1 MFFDKLGRL
10 LVASALKGKG
20 AAVGDTDLVVIDG
33 AADGVSVPAA
43 SSLLVAAA
51 GARFNGSSW
60 DRDCNNVAGTLL
72 ASAARTANTSS
83 PVQTNFNA
91 RGVAIWL
98 NVTAASGTGGVALS
112 PEVIDP
118 VSGTVKGLLPAQG
131 VQTTTG
137 CSWVIIYPGLTS
149 QYGGLTCNV
158 YSLALPRDWQLTV
171 QHSDASSYTYSV
183 GYSYIV

>member
-10 LVASALKGKG
+10 LVSSAVKAKGS
-20 AAVGDTDLVVIDG
+20 AVGDTDLVVIDG
-33 AADGVSVPAA
+33 SADGVVVPASA
-43 SSLLVAAA
+43 SLLVAAA
-51 GARFNGSSW
+51 GARFNGSGW
-60 DRDCNNVAGTLL
+60 DREYNNVAGTLL
-72 ASAARTANTSS
+72 ANAARTANTSS

-98 NVTAASGTGGVALS
+98 NVTAASGTGGVSLS

-118 VSGTVKGLLPAQG
+118 VSGTVKGLLPSQSP
-131 VQTTTG
+131 QTTTG
-137 CSWVIIYPGLTS
+137 CSWVIVYPGLLN

-171 QHSDASSYTYSV
+171 SHGDATSYTYSV